1 MSVTTSLS
9 ITLVMLCSNMLS
21 NKVSKDYNFRTNY
34 EQRLYGNSVFLKIK
48 LGSDGDSDIT
58 V

>member
-21 NKVSKDYNFRTNY
+21 NKVSKDYN
-34 EQRLYGNSVFLKIK
+34 GNSVFLKIK